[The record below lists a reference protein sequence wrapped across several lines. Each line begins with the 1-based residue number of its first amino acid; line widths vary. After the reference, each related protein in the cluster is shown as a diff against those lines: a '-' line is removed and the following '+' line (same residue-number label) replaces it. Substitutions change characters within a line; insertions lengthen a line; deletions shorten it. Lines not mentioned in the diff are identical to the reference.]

1 MRLCLPTRRLAVLEP
16 GGTGAEETA
25 MDLDPST
32 RSPHSLSFAPFV
44 AASVLAWLT
53 VIVGSSIDWSL
64 YALSTSLLALAGGL
78 TALRVRRLW
87 TTRFGGTLAAL
98 IFLLAVALLRQSA
111 GGINS
116 GVGVIC
122 LIPVFYTALHSE
134 SRHQL
139 AVVIAGMAAV
149 YLAPIILIGAPRYPE
164 TQYRAA
170 MLTVAV
176 SAIIGLATSRLVASV
191 RRQAGE
197 ARNREQMLD
206 RVHTVVRDLFGS
218 SHARRDVCEA
228 ARTVGEASI
237 AILYEPV
244 RGTNLMRATAMVGL
258 ESHPVEISRLE
269 PSAVSEAFASGHR
282 ILVTEDVEAHVGSVE
297 LWVAGGRPSALVY
310 EPLMRGTEPVGVLV
324 VGWPGSVTADGTRTS
339 VVALLAHEAAAVI
352 ERADR
357 MSRLSDMA
365 STDPLTGLPNRR
377 AWDARVEQALATGQR
392 FTVAMMDFDHFK
404 EYNDTYGHPAGDRLL
419 KETAAIWRE
428 QLRTGDLLA
437 RLGGEEFGLL
447 LVDCEPARAAEVIER
462 LRKLIYG
469 ERTCSAGYAERRPDE
484 TADEVMARAD
494 AALYEAKS
502 SGRDRV
508 CMSA

>member
-1 MRLCLPTRRLAVLEP
+1 
-16 GGTGAEETA
+16 
-25 MDLDPST
+25 MDLDSRT
-32 RSPHSLSFAPFV
+32 RTAHPLSYAPFA
-44 AASVLAWLT
+44 AASLLAWT
-53 VIVGSSIDWSL
+53 AVIVGSSIDWTL
-64 YALSTSLLALAGGL
+64 YAISTALLALAGGL
-78 TALRVRRLW
+78 MGLRAMRLW
-87 TTRFGGTLAAL
+87 RARFGGTLAAL
-98 IFLLAVALLRQSA
+98 IFLGAVALLRHSA

-116 GVGVIC
+116 GVAVIC
-122 LIPVFYTALHSE
+122 LIPVFYTALYSE
-134 SRHQL
+134 SRYQL
-139 AVVIAGMAAV
+139 YVVIAGMAAV
-149 YLAPIILIGAPRYPE
+149 YLAPIVLIGAPGYPE
-164 TQYRAA
+164 AQYRAA

-176 SAIIGLATSRLVASV
+176 SAIIGLATRRLVASV
-191 RRQAGE
+191 RHQAGE
-197 ARNREQMLD
+197 AHGREQMLAQ
-206 RVHTVVRDLFGS
+206 VHQVVRDLFGS
-218 SHARRDVCEA
+218 SQARRDVCEA

-269 PSAVSEAFASGHR
+269 PSAVSEAFAAGHR
-282 ILVTEDVEAHVGSVE
+282 ILVTEDVEAHVGSIE

-310 EPLMRGTEPVGVLV
+310 EPLMRGSEPVGVLV
-324 VGWPGSVTADGTRTS
+324 VGWPESVTADGTRTG

-377 AWDARVEQALATGQR
+377 AWDARVEQVLASGQH
-392 FTVAMMDFDHFK
+392 FTVAMIDFDFFK

-447 LVDCEPARAAEVIER
+447 LLDCDPARAAEVIER

-469 ERTCSAGYAERRPDE
+469 ERTCSAGFAARRPGE
-484 TADEVMARAD
+484 SAEAVMARAD
-494 AALYEAKS
+494 GALYEAKS

>member
-1 MRLCLPTRRLAVLEP
+1 
-16 GGTGAEETA
+16 
-25 MDLDPST
+25 MDLDSGT
-32 RSPHSLSFAPFV
+32 RAPHSLSFAPFV
-44 AASVLAWLT
+44 AASVLAWSA
-53 VIVGSSIDWSL
+53 VIVGSSIDWGL
-64 YALSTSLLALAGGL
+64 YAISSLLLVFAGGL
-78 TALRVRRLW
+78 MALRIRRLW
-87 TTRFGGTLAAL
+87 TARFGGTFAAL

-116 GVGVIC
+116 GVSVIC
-122 LIPVFYTALHSE
+122 LVPVFYTALHSE

-139 AVVIAGMAAV
+139 YVVIAGMAAV
-149 YLAPIILIGAPRYPE
+149 YLAPIVLIGAPDYPQ

-170 MLTVAV
+170 ALVIAV

-191 RRQAGE
+191 RHQAGE
-197 ARNREQMLD
+197 AHNRERMLGQ
-206 RVHTVVRDLFGS
+206 VHEVVRDLFGS

-228 ARTVGEASI
+228 ARTIGEASI

-258 ESHPVEISRLE
+258 ESQPVEISRLE

-282 ILVTEDVEAHVGSVE
+282 ILVTEDVEAHVGSIE

-310 EPLMRGTEPVGVLV
+310 EPLMRGSERVGVLV
-324 VGWPGSVTADGTRTS
+324 VGWPESVKADGTRRG

-377 AWDARVEQALATGQR
+377 AWDARVEQALATEQS
-392 FTVAMMDFDHFK
+392 FTVAMIDFDHFK

-447 LVDCEPARAAEVIER
+447 LLDCDPARAAEVIER

-469 ERTCSAGYAERRPDE
+469 ERTCSAGFAAHRHGES
-484 TADEVMARAD
+484 ADAVMARAD

-508 CMSA
+508 CMSG

>member
-1 MRLCLPTRRLAVLEP
+1 VPKR
-16 GGTGAEETA
+16 
-25 MDLDPST
+25 
-32 RSPHSLSFAPFV
+32 SLSYAPFV
-44 AASVLAWLT
+44 AASVLAWSA
-53 VIVGSSIDWSL
+53 VIVGSTIDWTL
-64 YALSTSLLALAGGL
+64 YAISTLLVALAGALKALL
-78 TALRVRRLW
+78 TKQLW
-87 TTRFGGTLAAL
+87 TRRFGGTLAAL
-98 IFLLAVALLRQSA
+98 IFLFAVALLRQSA

-122 LIPVFYTALHSE
+122 LIPVFYTALYSE
-134 SRHQL
+134 GRHRL
-139 AVVIAGMAAV
+139 YVVIAGMAAV
-149 YLAPIILIGAPRYPE
+149 YLAPIVLIGAPNYPE

-170 MLTVAV
+170 ALTVAV

-197 ARNREQMLD
+197 AHSRERMLGQ
-206 RVHTVVRDLFGS
+206 VHEVVRDLFGS
-218 SHARRDVCEA
+218 SQARRDVCEA
-228 ARTVGEASI
+228 AKRIGEASI

-258 ESHPVEISRLE
+258 EAPPVEISRLQ
-269 PSAVSEAFASGHR
+269 PSAVSEAFATGHR
-282 ILVTEDVEAHVGSVE
+282 ILISEDVEAHVGSIE
-297 LWVAGGRPSALVY
+297 LWVAGGKPSTLVY
-310 EPLMRGTEPVGVLV
+310 EPLMRGSEPVGVLV
-324 VGWPGSVTADGTRTS
+324 VGWPESVTADSTRTS

-377 AWDARVEQALATGQR
+377 AWDARVEQALAAGQH
-392 FTVAMMDFDHFK
+392 FAVAMIDFDHFK

-447 LVDCEPARAAEVIER
+447 LLDCDPARAAEVIER

-469 ERTCSAGYAERRPDE
+469 ERTCSIGFATRRSGE
-484 TADEVMARAD
+484 GADAVMARAD

-502 SGRDRV
+502 CGRDRV

>member
-1 MRLCLPTRRLAVLEP
+1 
-16 GGTGAEETA
+16 
-25 MDLDPST
+25 MDLDPRT
-32 RSPHSLSFAPFV
+32 RAPHSLSFTPFV
-44 AASVLAWLT
+44 AASLLAWSA
-53 VIVGSSIDWSL
+53 VIVGSTIDWTL
-64 YALSTSLLALAGGL
+64 YAISGLLVALAGGL
-78 TALRVRRLW
+78 TLLRARGVW
-87 TTRFGGTLAAL
+87 TTRYGGAFAPLL
-98 IFLLAVALLRQSA
+98 FLLAVALLRQSA
-111 GGINS
+111 GGTNS

-122 LIPVFYTALHSE
+122 LIPVFYTALYSE
-134 SRHQL
+134 GRHQL
-139 AVVIAGMAAV
+139 FAVIAGMAAV
-149 YLAPIILIGAPRYPE
+149 YLAPIVLIGAPQYPE

-170 MLTVAV
+170 VLTVAV

-191 RRQAGE
+191 RHQAGE
-197 ARNREQMLD
+197 AQHRERMLGQ
-206 RVHTVVRDLFGS
+206 VHEVVRDLFGS
-218 SHARRDVCEA
+218 SHARHDVCEA

-258 ESHPVEISRLE
+258 ESQPVEISRLE
-269 PSAVSEAFASGHR
+269 PSAVSEAFASAHR

-297 LWVAGGRPSALVY
+297 LWIAGGRPAALVY

-324 VGWPGSVTADGTRTS
+324 VGWPGSVTPDGTRTS

-377 AWDARVEQALATGQR
+377 AWDARIEQALAGEQR
-392 FTVAMMDFDHFK
+392 FTVAMIDFDHFK

-447 LVDCEPARAAEVIER
+447 LIDCEPARAAEVIER

-469 ERTCSAGYAERRPDE
+469 ERTCSAGFAARRPEE

-494 AALYEAKS
+494 TALYEAKS